1 MGVFSPV
8 VLSVMP
14 PGLVVMTWG
23 RTRWLLFK
31 MLEASTLGTMGG
43 LADLMLW
50 LKWSCGG
57 MRHGPHPLEIH
68 LCLDFWG
75 AAIQS
80 LQTQSCRTSLA
91 QVWPSIWLLRV
102 ILLVLWNR
110 RVPAREAA
118 FLHHSKSTTVVSS
131 RASDFV

>member
-31 MLEASTLGTMGG
+31 MLEASTPGTMGG

-50 LKWSCGG
+50 LK
-57 MRHGPHPLEIH
+57 
-68 LCLDFWG
+68 
-75 AAIQS
+75 
-80 LQTQSCRTSLA
+80 
-91 QVWPSIWLLRV
+91 
-102 ILLVLWNR
+102 
-110 RVPAREAA
+110 
-118 FLHHSKSTTVVSS
+118 
-131 RASDFV
+131 